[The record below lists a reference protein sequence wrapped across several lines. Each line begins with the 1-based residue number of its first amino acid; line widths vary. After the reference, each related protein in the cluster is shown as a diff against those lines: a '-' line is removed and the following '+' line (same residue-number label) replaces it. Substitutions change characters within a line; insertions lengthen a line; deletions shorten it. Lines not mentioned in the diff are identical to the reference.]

1 MNEPEKPKKGWGW
14 LQWGVAVAVMLLMAS
29 LYVPTFARISPMAN
43 QSTTSNNCRQIIM
56 ALKIYA
62 EENNGV
68 IPDGETANL
77 VFRKLI
83 QKEVVQDERI
93 FGGKV
98 SPFVPD
104 DNIGIAPNFEEAVSP
119 GENHWMIV
127 VGLKPGNAA
136 TIPFVYENTT
146 NHAWPPIWRIDSQ
159 SLPLRGRVWR
169 GGKIIVGRLDNSVN
183 VENLVK
189 KSNGLT
195 FRDKFMQA
203 IEREISIPLRILDI
217 EERK

>member
-14 LQWGVAVAVMLLMAS
+14 LQWSVAVVVMLLMAS

-43 QSTTSNNCRQIIM
+43 QSSTSNNCRQIIM

-62 EENNGV
+62 GDNNGV
-68 IPDGETANL
+68 FPDGETANL

-104 DNIGIAPNFEEAVSP
+104 GNVGIAPNFEEAVSP

-127 VGLKPGNAA
+127 AGLKPGNAA
-136 TIPFVYENTT
+136 TIPFVFENST
-146 NHAWPPIWRIDSQ
+146 NHAWPPVWRNDPQ

-169 GGKIIVGRLDNSVN
+169 GGKIIAGRLDNSVN
-183 VENLVK
+183 VE
-189 KSNGLT
+189 S
-195 FRDKFMQA
+195 
-203 IEREISIPLRILDI
+203 
-217 EERK
+217 